1 SLFGGLS
8 DGDNLI
14 VPCGNG
20 YQIIYPDGT
29 KRFKLHTKKK
39 GECFEIKGN
48 KKSWLT
54 EGFATG
60 ATVHMATGDTV
71 YVCFDAG
78 NLKEVKKKFPE
89 AILAGDNDDAGHCMD
104 GIFPEQEGYDWNDC
118 YVEFGLPAVTKALNR
133 EPDHW
138 IKPLGYK
145 DDHYFYTSSS
155 NRLIVSLPASGH
167 TENNYFNL
175 MPKEWWDSEYP
186 TPKGADY
193 KRATSSLMA
202 RCRALGIFNPK
213 NVRGTG
219 VWKDGDRLVVNC
231 GGFVYPSQPK
241 SKHTYVLSSAVPPP
255 TTTTADIQPMV
266 DIVNEL
272 AWKSPDHA
280 KLLLGW
286 LVIAPFSGAL
296 TWRPHIWL
304 TGTKGSGKSTV
315 VDKIISPILGE
326 YKIYPKSNST
336 EAGIRQMLGHN
347 ALPIIFD
354 EFEQMGDKSD
364 ERNKAV

>member
-39 GECFEIKGN
+39 GEYFEIKGN

-89 AILAGDNDDAGHCMD
+89 AILAGDNDEAGHCMD

-118 YVEFGLPAVTKALNR
+118 YVEFGLEYVTKALAK
-133 EPDHW
+133 EPENW
-138 IKPLGYK
+138 VRPLGYK
-145 DDHYFYTSSS
+145 DDTYFYTSSE
-155 NRLIVSLPASGH
+155 NRQIIALSASSH
-167 TENNYFNL
+167 TENNFFHL
-175 MPKEWWDSEYP
+175 MSKGYWTSNYEGK
-186 TPKGADY
+186 TPY
-193 KRATSSLMA
+193 KDATSQLMSD
-202 RCRALGIFNPK
+202 CRKLGIFNPK

-219 VWKDGDRLVVNC
+219 VWKDGDGLVVNC
-231 GGFVYPSQPK
+231 GGFVYPK
-241 SKHTYVLSSAVPPP
+241 
-255 TTTTADIQPMV
+255 
-266 DIVNEL
+266 
-272 AWKSPDHA
+272 
-280 KLLLGW
+280 
-286 LVIAPFSGAL
+286 
-296 TWRPHIWL
+296 
-304 TGTKGSGKSTV
+304 
-315 VDKIISPILGE
+315 
-326 YKIYPKSNST
+326 
-336 EAGIRQMLGHN
+336 
-347 ALPIIFD
+347 
-354 EFEQMGDKSD
+354 
-364 ERNKAV
+364 